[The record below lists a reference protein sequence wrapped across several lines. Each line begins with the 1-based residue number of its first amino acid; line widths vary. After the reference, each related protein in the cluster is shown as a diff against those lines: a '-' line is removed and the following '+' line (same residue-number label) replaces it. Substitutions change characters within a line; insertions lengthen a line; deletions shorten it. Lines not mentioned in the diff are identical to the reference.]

1 MEAHLPSSVT
11 GACEVSA
18 DSYAGGFSARGLL
31 RDGTPVCI
39 RAIRPDDKERLR
51 IAFKRLS
58 AQSVYRR
65 FFRPITALTPD
76 TLRRLTELDF
86 RDHVGLVLSVGEE
99 NGERLIA
106 VARFVRVPS
115 GGNSA
120 EVAVTVADEYQH
132 RGAATLLLDQ
142 LVRLARCRG
151 VREFVALVLE
161 DNREMLK
168 VFESSKLPLRQSFE
182 GGVRRLVL
190 SLEATT

>member
-1 MEAHLPSSVT
+1 MTLNLPSSVT
-11 GACEVSA
+11 GACGVSV

-58 AQSVYRR
+58 ARSVYRR
-65 FFRPITALTPD
+65 FFQPITALTPD

-86 RDHVGLVLSVGEE
+86 RDHVGLVLTVGEE

-120 EVAVTVADEYQH
+120 EVAFTVADQYQH
-132 RGAATLLLDQ
+132 RGAATLLLHE
-142 LVRLARCRG
+142 LVRLARYQG
-151 VREFVALVLE
+151 IRELVALVLE
-161 DNREMLK
+161 GNREMLK
-168 VFESSKLPLRQSFE
+168 VLENSRLPLRKTLE
-182 GGVRRLVL
+182 GGVIRLVL
-190 SLEATT
+190 SLEAAT

>member
-1 MEAHLPSSVT
+1 MEAYLPSSVI
-11 GACEVSA
+11 GACGVSA
-18 DSYAGGFSARGLL
+18 DSYAGGSSARGLL

-76 TLRRLTELDF
+76 ILRRLTELDF
-86 RDHVGLVLSVGEE
+86 RDHVGLVLTVVEE
-99 NGERLIA
+99 GGERLIA

-142 LVRLARCRG
+142 LVRLARCQG
-151 VREFVALVLE
+151 IRELVALVLE
-161 DNREMLK
+161 GNREIVK
-168 VFESSKLPLRQSFE
+168 VLENSKLPLRQSLE

-190 SLEATT
+190 SLEAAT

>member
-11 GACEVSA
+11 GACGVSA

-51 IAFKRLS
+51 LAFKRLS
-58 AQSVYRR
+58 ARSVYRR
-65 FFRPITALTPD
+65 FLRPITALTPD

-86 RDHVGLVLSVGEE
+86 RDHVGIVLTVEE
-99 NGERLIA
+99 EGGERLIA
-106 VARFVRVPS
+106 VGRFVRVPS

-142 LVRLARCRG
+142 LVRLARCQG
-151 VREFVALVLE
+151 IRELVALVLG

-168 VFESSKLPLRQSFE
+168 VLENSRLPLRQSLE
-182 GGVRRLVL
+182 GGVIRLVL
-190 SLEATT
+190 SLEAAT